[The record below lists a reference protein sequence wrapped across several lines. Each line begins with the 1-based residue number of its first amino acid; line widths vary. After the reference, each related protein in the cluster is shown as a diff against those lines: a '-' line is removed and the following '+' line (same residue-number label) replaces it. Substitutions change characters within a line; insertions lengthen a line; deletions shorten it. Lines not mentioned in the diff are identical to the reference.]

1 MNDENAV
8 NVIVN
13 RHMARLLKDLEDAS
27 CPMVYHRIV
36 KGALVWLRS
45 DVCKAQG
52 AQDDDPDE
60 PCYNR

>member
-13 RHMARLLKDLEDAS
+13 RHMARLLSDLEDAS
-27 CPMVYHRIV
+27 CPRVYHGIV

-45 DVCKAQG
+45 DICEAQG
-52 AQDDDPDE
+52 AIHDE
-60 PCYNR
+60 EDIDGNH